1 MPGTSL
7 CKAHPGL
14 CDILGAFPA
23 MPKPTFHI
31 PRSLLIVLLI
41 MITATMLV
49 GTFRAFA
56 PARAKTAASPTS
68 VSMQIQTPT
77 ETDFDPGDAPA
88 AGTPIPPPGMTP
100 ADTTGI
106 ITQAIVVVAIIIFGA
121 VMGWRMSTPHL
132 SRKTKK

>member
-1 MPGTSL
+1 
-7 CKAHPGL
+7 
-14 CDILGAFPA
+14 
-23 MPKPTFHI
+23 MPKPIFHI

-49 GTFRAFA
+49 GTFRALA
-56 PARAKTAASPTS
+56 PARAKTASSPTP
-68 VSMQIQTPT
+68 VNMQIQMPT

-88 AGTPIPPPGMTP
+88 AETPILPNGMTP

-106 ITQAIVVVAIIIFGA
+106 IAQAIVVVAIIIFGA

>member
-1 MPGTSL
+1 
-7 CKAHPGL
+7 
-14 CDILGAFPA
+14 
-23 MPKPTFHI
+23 MPKPIFHI

-56 PARAKTAASPTS
+56 PARAKTAASPTP

-77 ETDFDPGDAPA
+77 ETDFDFDSGDVPPTE
-88 AGTPIPPPGMTP
+88 TPILPTGMTP

-106 ITQAIVVVAIIIFGA
+106 IAQAIVVVAIIIFGA